1 MLKKFLSILLVIFSI
16 AVTEEPIKTKP
27 QAIEMLKGTVI
38 HVFEDFTPNNQ
49 KTTNRIAKARISQGE
64 NSEIVLIEV
73 PPKPIRIDDRIYIA
87 KMDSPETFGLG
98 DSLEYKLT
106 FIDFARDHYAIIL
119 LSVLI
124 LLAAFANKKSARQI
138 KLFCANLLL
147 ILVIL
152 PVFLKLKI
160 PLFIFVLLF
169 LGLNTYFLYY
179 VFESNKYQLA
189 VLTALP
195 VSIFTGILYK
205 IFAHIA
211 RINEYETLQENLLLP
226 TVTNFSEVNIISMI
240 IASFFIYL
248 FTSLFF
254 IRHTFKENL
263 YSNFSTTIWK
273 ITLVYLFIIL
283 GFHLPTLMF
292 FSYNGLGFFNLFNYF
307 NFSLSFFKLMFLYL
321 GNILCCLSYLTVF
334 YYKHKQHFQRHLQIC
349 ESSTEHTKLDLRD
362 MLSQHKETKYNEP
375 VSAAKKKKLNTNYPE
390 KKHVKKRLRK
400 SPGTLSRKNRVN

>member
-1 MLKKFLSILLVIFSI
+1 MLKKFLSILLVIFSV
-16 AVTEEPIKTKP
+16 AFTEEPIKTKP

-49 KTTNRIAKARISQGE
+49 KTMSRIAKARISQGE

-73 PPKPIRIDDRIYIA
+73 PPKPINIDDRIYIA

-106 FIDFARDHYAIIL
+106 FIDFARDHYALIL
-119 LSVLI
+119 LSVLV
-124 LLAAFANKKSARQI
+124 LLTVFANKKSARQI
-138 KLFCANLLL
+138 KLFCTNLLL
-147 ILVIL
+147 ILIIL
-152 PVFLKLKI
+152 PLFLKFKI
-160 PLFIFVLLF
+160 PLFIFALLF
-169 LGLNTYFLYY
+169 LGINAYFFYFI
-179 VFESNKYQLA
+179 FESNKYQVA

-195 VSIFTGILYK
+195 ASIFTGLLYTL
-205 IFAHIA
+205 FSRMA

-226 TVTNFSEVNIISMI
+226 TVVNFPEVNVISMV
-240 IASFFIYL
+240 IASFFIYF

-263 YSNFSTTIWK
+263 YSNFSTTVWK
-273 ITLVYLFIIL
+273 ITLIYSFIIL

-292 FSYNGLGFFNLFNYF
+292 FIYNGLGFFNLFNYF

-334 YYKHKQHFQRHLQIC
+334 YYKHKQHFQRHLQIS
-349 ESSTEHTKLDLRD
+349 EPLTEHTKLDLRD

-390 KKHVKKRLRK
+390 KKARKKKTTRISGRLFK
-400 SPGTLSRKNRVN
+400 KNAR